1 MQPVLAVTRA
11 PAGRKQPAGAFHFKE
26 ISMTRCSRTILAAL
40 CGSLLMG
47 QALLAAS
54 PAYAADEP
62 AGAVQAKPNWY
73 PRRADLALVK
83 QYAVLPKPEGVTI
96 VDARPAARKYDLGHI
111 PTAVNIP
118 DSQFDKLAPA
128 LLSQDKSQLVIFYC
142 DGPEC
147 VLSHNSAFKAEKLGY
162 TNVRVYAEGFP
173 DWIKNGNLHA
183 VSVARIKQLMDE
195 KAAFTLV
202 DARPKDRKYDKGHIP
217 GAISLPDSQFDK
229 LAAERLPADK
239 AAPIYFYCD
248 GLACKLSNDSAEK
261 AIRLGYTDVKVV
273 PEGYPGWEKA
283 YGPGP
288 GAVAADVP
296 ASAPAI
302 VAGKEPGTIAVT
314 SFERILREAPGT
326 VHLIDVREP
335 REYAAGTF
343 KGAINMPVNTI
354 EKNLDKLPTD
364 KPIVFFCG
372 AGGRSGEAHDLV
384 RAQRPALKTVFID
397 ATIKWS
403 ADGSY
408 TIAAN

>member
-1 MQPVLAVTRA
+1 M
-11 PAGRKQPAGAFHFKE
+11 KY
-26 ISMTRCSRTILAAL
+26 CSKTVVAAL
-40 CGSLLMG
+40 CGSLLLG
-47 QALLAAS
+47 PVLFAGGAA
-54 PAYAADEP
+54 YGADEAAP
-62 AGAVQAKPNWY
+62 QTVQAKPDWY
-73 PRRADLALVK
+73 PKRADLNFVK

-96 VDARPAARKYDLGHI
+96 VDARPAARKYDVGHI

-118 DSQFDKLAPA
+118 DSQFDKLAPT
-128 LLSQDKSQLVIFYC
+128 LLPQDKSQLLIFYC
-142 DGPEC
+142 DGPAC
-147 VLSHNSAFKAEKLGY
+147 MLSHNSAFKAEKLGY

-173 DWIKNGNLHA
+173 EWAAKGNLQA
-183 VSVARIKQLMDE
+183 VSVARVKQLMDE
-195 KAAFTLV
+195 KAAMTLV

-217 GAISLPDSQFDK
+217 GAVSLPDSQFDK

-261 AIRLGYTDVKVV
+261 AVKLGYTNVKVV

-288 GAVAADVP
+288 GAVAANAP
-296 ASAPAI
+296 AAAPAI
-302 VAGKEPGTIAVT
+302 VAGKEAGTITIA
-314 SFERILREAPGT
+314 SFEQIYREAPGS

-335 REYAAGTF
+335 REFAAGTF

-364 KPIVFFCG
+364 KPIIFFCG

-384 RAQRPALKTVFID
+384 RAQRPELKTVFID
-397 ATIKWS
+397 ATIKWTT
-403 ADGSY
+403 AGDY

>member
-1 MQPVLAVTRA
+1 M
-11 PAGRKQPAGAFHFKE
+11 K
-26 ISMTRCSRTILAAL
+26 SCSKTILVAL

-47 QALLAAS
+47 TVLFAAS
-54 PAYAADEP
+54 PAYSADETS
-62 AGAVQAKPNWY
+62 AAAVQSKPNWY
-73 PRRADLALVK
+73 PKRADLALVK
-83 QYAVLPKPEGVTI
+83 QYAVLPKLEGVTI
-96 VDARPAARKYDLGHI
+96 VDSRPAARKYDLGHI

-118 DSQFDKLAPA
+118 DSNFDKLAST
-128 LLSQDKSQLVIFYC
+128 LLPQDRAQLVIFYC

-147 VLSHNSAFKAEKLGY
+147 TLSHNSAFKAEKMGY
-162 TNVRVYAEGFP
+162 TNVKVYAEGFP

-183 VSVARIKQLMDE
+183 VSVVRVKQLLDE
-195 KAAFTLV
+195 KAPLTLV

-239 AAPIYFYCD
+239 AAALYFYCD

-261 AIRLGYTDVKVV
+261 AIKLGYTNVKVV
-273 PEGYPGWEKA
+273 PDGYPGWEKA
-283 YGPGP
+283 FGPGP
-288 GAVAADVP
+288 GAGTVATP
-296 ASAPAI
+296 AAAPAI
-302 VAGKEPGTIAVT
+302 VAGKEPGTIAVA
-314 SFERILREAPGT
+314 SFERIYRESPEA

-343 KGAINMPVNTI
+343 KGAVNMPVNTI

-384 RAQRPALKTVFID
+384 RAQRPAIKTVFID
-397 ATIKWS
+397 ATIKWG

>member
-1 MQPVLAVTRA
+1 MKART
-11 PAGRKQPAGAFHFKE
+11 K
-26 ISMTRCSRTILAAL
+26 TILAAL
-40 CGSLLMG
+40 CGSLLLG
-47 QALLAAS
+47 QLLLTPGLAT
-54 PAYAADEP
+54 AADE
-62 AGAVQAKPNWY
+62 AATQSVQVKPNWY
-73 PRRADLALVK
+73 PKRVDLNFVK

-96 VDARPAARKYDLGHI
+96 VDARPAVRKYDLGHI

-118 DSQFDKLAPA
+118 DSQFDQLAPT
-128 LLSQDKSQLVIFYC
+128 LLPKDKSQLVIFYC

-147 VLSHNSAFKAEKLGY
+147 ILSHNSAFKAEKLGY
-162 TNVRVYAEGFP
+162 SNVRVYAEGFP

-183 VSVARIKQLMDE
+183 VSVARVKQLMDQKE
-195 KAAFTLV
+195 VFTLV

-239 AAPIYFYCD
+239 AAPVYFYCD

-261 AIRLGYTDVKVV
+261 AVKLGYSNVKVV

-283 YGPGP
+283 YGR
-288 GAVAADVP
+288 GAAAA
-296 ASAPAI
+296 ASASASTAAAAPAI
-302 VAGKEPGTIAVT
+302 VAGKEPGTIAVA
-314 SFERILREAPGT
+314 SFERIYREAPDS

-343 KGAINMPVNTI
+343 KGAINMPVNSI
-354 EKNLDKLPTD
+354 DKNLDKLPTD
-364 KPIVFFCG
+364 KPIIFFCG

-397 ATIKWS
+397 ATIKFT
-403 ADGSY
+403 ANGEY